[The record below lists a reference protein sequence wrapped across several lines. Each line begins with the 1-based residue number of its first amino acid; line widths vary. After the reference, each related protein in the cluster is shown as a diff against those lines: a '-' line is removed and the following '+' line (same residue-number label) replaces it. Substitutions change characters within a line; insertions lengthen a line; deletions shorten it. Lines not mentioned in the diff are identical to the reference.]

1 MVTDRINIAFF
12 GCRNAGKSSLVN
24 AVCNQEVSV
33 VSDVKGTTTD
43 PIKKTMELL
52 PLGPVVIIDT
62 PGYDD
67 EGSLGELRVKRTK
80 RILNI
85 TDIAVIVIDSDKGIC
100 RMDAE
105 VMDIFEEKKIPY
117 ITVFNKMDLCNDKN
131 FDKTKEKLKTK
142 YKNLEDVISISTQTD
157 NGINNRINDLKDMIA
172 SVDINNKPKT
182 LVSDLIKKGDT
193 VIMVVPIDSAAPKG
207 RLILPQQMVLRDILD
222 TEADVLV
229 CRETE
234 LSKTFEKLKNPPELV
249 ITDSQVFGKV
259 ANIISSDVP
268 LTSFS
273 IIMAR
278 YKGLLKS
285 AINGVSLLDKLKDG
299 DVILISE
306 GCTHHRSCEDIG
318 TVKIPN
324 LIKKYINKDL
334 KFEVSSGNDFPEDL
348 KKYSLIIHCGG
359 CMITEKEMM
368 FRIKTADDEGVP
380 ITNYGTVLAKLNGIL
395 ERSLKPFENKI

>member
-1 MVTDRINIAFF
+1 MERLNIAFF

-52 PLGPVVIIDT
+52 LLGPVVIIDT

-67 EGSLGELRVKRTK
+67 EGNLGELRVKRTK

-100 RMDAE
+100 DIDTE
-105 VMDIFEEKKIPY
+105 VMDILEEKKIPY
-117 ITVFNKMDLCNDKN
+117 IAIFNKTDLCKDRN
-131 FDKTKEKLKTK
+131 FDKIKEELKSK
-142 YKNLEDVISISTQTD
+142 YKNLVDVISISTQTD
-157 NGINNRINDLKDMIA
+157 NKINDLKNMIA
-172 SVDINNKPKT
+172 SVNINNKPKP

-193 VIMVVPIDSAAPKG
+193 VLMVVPIDSAAPKG

-234 LSKTFEKLKNPPELV
+234 ISKTFEKLKNPPELV

-259 ANIISSDVP
+259 VNTIPSDVP

-285 AINGVSLLDKLKDG
+285 AINGVNLLDKLKDE

-324 LIKKYINKDL
+324 LIKKYTNKDL

-368 FRIKTADDEGVP
+368 FRIKTADDEGIP

-395 ERSLKPFENKI
+395 ERSLKPFKNKI

>member
-324 LIKKYINKDL
+324 LIKKYTNKDL

>member
-1 MVTDRINIAFF
+1 MNRVNIAFF
-12 GCRNAGKSSLVN
+12 GCRNAGKSSVVN
-24 AVCNQEVSV
+24 ALCNQEVSV

-43 PIKKTMELL
+43 PIKKPMELL

-67 EGSLGELRVKRTK
+67 DGILGELRVKRTK

-85 TDIAVIVIDSDKGIC
+85 TDIAVIVIDSEKGIC
-100 RMDAE
+100 RMDTE
-105 VMDIFEEKKIPY
+105 VMDIFEDKKIPY
-117 ITVFNKMDLCNDKN
+117 ITVFNKTDLCKN
-131 FDKTKEKLKTK
+131 LDFEKIKKKLKTK
-142 YKNLEDVISISTQTD
+142 YKNLVDVISINTHTD
-157 NGINNRINDLKDMIA
+157 NKINNLKNMIA
-172 SVDINNKPKT
+172 SVDINNKPKQ

-193 VIMVVPIDSAAPKG
+193 ILMVVPIDSAAPKG

-234 LSKTFEKLKNPPELV
+234 LSKTLKKLKNHPDLV

-259 ANIISSDVP
+259 SDAIPDDVP

-285 AINGVSLLDKLKDG
+285 AINGVNVLDELKNG
-299 DVILISE
+299 DTILISE

-324 LIKKYINKDL
+324 LIKKYTNKNL
-334 KFEVSSGNDFPEDL
+334 KFEVSSGDDFPEDL

-368 FRIKTADDEGVP
+368 FRIRTADDEGVS

>member
-157 NGINNRINDLKDMIA
+157 NEINNRINDLKDMIA

-207 RLILPQQMVLRDILD
+207 RLILPQQMALRDILD

-259 ANIISSDVP
+259 ANIIPSDVP

-324 LIKKYINKDL
+324 LIKKYTNKDL

-359 CMITEKEMM
+359 CMIMEKEMM